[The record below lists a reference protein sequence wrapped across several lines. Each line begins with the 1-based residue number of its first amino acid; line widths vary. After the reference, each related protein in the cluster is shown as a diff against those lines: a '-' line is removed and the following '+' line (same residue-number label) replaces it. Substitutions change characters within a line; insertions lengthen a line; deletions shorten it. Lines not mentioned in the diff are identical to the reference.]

1 MKYFYFIWKNLT
13 RKKLRTTLTV
23 LSIIVAFL
31 LFGALGSI
39 RTAFTQGVEI
49 AGADRLLTM
58 SRISLMQS
66 LPYSY
71 VQRVRGLDGVTH
83 VGHSNWFGAHY
94 QEPHNQFSQFAVDAE
109 SYLSIYADAIS
120 LSPEH
125 RQGWMSN
132 RIGAVIGTAL
142 AERFNWEVGDRI
154 PLISM
159 FPRVGGDRTWEFVI
173 EGIYEVQ
180 SASVDPGGMLFHYA
194 YFDEA
199 REWDRGTV
207 GWLAIKVADPEQAGR
222 VAEEVDALFANS
234 ANETR
239 TSTEKALIESIL
251 RQFGD
256 IGTITTLILGAVF
269 FTMLLVAANT
279 MSQAVRERISEM
291 AILKTL
297 GFSNLSVLL
306 MILAESLL
314 MVLIGGGLGMLL
326 ADRLAQ
332 GAAATLGGALPGFGM
347 PSSVWRNGL
356 LAMIVLGLMAGILPA
371 VQGMRLNIVTA
382 LGRR

>member
-1 MKYFYFIWKNLT
+1 MKYFYLIWKNLM

-23 LSIIVAFL
+23 LSIVVAFL
-31 LFGALGSI
+31 LFGVLGSI
-39 RTAFTQGVEI
+39 RAAFSQGVDI

-58 SRISLMQS
+58 SRVSLMQS

-71 VQRVRGLDGVTH
+71 VQRVRDLDGVEH

-94 QEPHNQFSQFAVDAE
+94 QEPHNQFPQFAVDAE

-125 RQGWMSN
+125 RYGWMSN
-132 RIGAVIGTAL
+132 RIGAVVGNEL

-154 PLISM
+154 PLISI
-159 FPRVGGDRTWEFVI
+159 FPRIGGDQTWEFVI
-173 EGIYEVQ
+173 EGIYESQ
-180 SASVDPGGMLFHYA
+180 SGLVDSGGMLFHYT

-199 REWDRGTV
+199 REWDKGTV
-207 GWLAIKVADPEQAGR
+207 GWLVIKVIDPELAGR
-222 VAEEVDALFANS
+222 VAEEVDLMFANS
-234 ANETR
+234 INETR
-239 TSTEKALIESIL
+239 TSTEKAFIESFL

-297 GFSNLSVLL
+297 GFSDRAVVF

-314 MVLIGGGLGMLL
+314 MVMIGGGLGMLL
-326 ADRLAQ
+326 ANVMTQ
-332 GAAATLGGALPGFGM
+332 GAAVDVQGALPGFRMSG
-347 PSSVWRNGL
+347 SVWGHSI
-356 LAMIVLGLMAGILPA
+356 LAMVVLGLMAGILPA
-371 VQGMRLNIVTA
+371 AQGMRLNIVTA

>member
-1 MKYFYFIWKNLT
+1 MKYLYFIWKNLT

-23 LSIIVAFL
+23 LSIVVAFV

-39 RTAFTQGVEI
+39 RAVFSQGVEL

-58 SRISLMQS
+58 HRVSMMQS

-71 VQRVRGLDGVTH
+71 VQRVRDLDGVAH
-83 VGHSNWFGAHY
+83 VSHANWFGAHY
-94 QEPHNQFSQFAVDAE
+94 QEPHNQFFQLAVDAE
-109 SYLSIYADAIS
+109 NYLAIYADGIS
-120 LSPEH
+120 LSPEQ
-125 RQGWMSN
+125 RQAWQSN
-132 RIGAVIGTAL
+132 RIGAIIGTAL
-142 AERFNWEVGDRI
+142 AERFDWELGDRI

-159 FPRVGGDRTWEFVI
+159 FPRIGGDRTWEFVI
-173 EGIYEVQ
+173 EGIFEAE
-180 SASVDPGGMLFHYA
+180 SASVDPNGMLFHYT

-207 GWLAIKVADPEQAGR
+207 GWMVIKVEDPEQAGR
-222 VAEEVDALFANS
+222 VAEEVDAMFANS
-234 ANETR
+234 TNETR
-239 TSTEKALIESIL
+239 TSTEKAFIESFM

-326 ADRLAQ
+326 ADLLAQ
-332 GAAATLGGALPGFGM
+332 RAAASLEGALPGFGM
-347 PSSVWRNGL
+347 PGSVWRNASLAMVVLGL
-356 LAMIVLGLMAGILPA
+356 LAGLVPA